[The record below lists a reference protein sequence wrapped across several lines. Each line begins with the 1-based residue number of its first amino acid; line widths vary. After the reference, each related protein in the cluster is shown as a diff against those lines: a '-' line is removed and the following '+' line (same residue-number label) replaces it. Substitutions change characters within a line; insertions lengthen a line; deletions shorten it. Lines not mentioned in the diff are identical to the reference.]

1 MRQCNNCNLGGE
13 RDALWRMCAHEG
25 HVVNVGEL
33 LCDEESEG
41 REREQHSHG
50 DIEAVATPDAL
61 AV

>member
-1 MRQCNNCNLGGE
+1 
-13 RDALWRMCAHEG
+13 MCAQEG

-33 LCDEESEG
+33 LCDEELEG

-50 DIEAVATPDAL
+50 DIEAVATPDEL